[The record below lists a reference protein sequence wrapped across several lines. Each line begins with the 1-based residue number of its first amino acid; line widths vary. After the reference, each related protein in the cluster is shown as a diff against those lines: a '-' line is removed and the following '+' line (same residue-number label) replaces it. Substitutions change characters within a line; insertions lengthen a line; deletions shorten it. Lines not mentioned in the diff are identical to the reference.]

1 MDEVV
6 VTASE
11 LARNTSSL
19 LDEVDRGRTV
29 IIQRRGRPVA
39 RLVPNPVSGISV
51 LGCMAGS
58 GRQLVDDRALMAPLP
73 NWETA

>member
-51 LGCMAGS
+51 LGCMAGR